1 MISRRTFVFDCSTV
15 LAGLASAPL
24 GIGLRRTEA
33 RASQS
38 PGGLNYAAFAAQI
51 NTSFRVRL
59 FSGQVVALQL
69 IKARLA
75 PHRPDAPG
83 RQPPVD
89 ADNERF
95 SLIFRGPRHSPLAS
109 AMHSFEHPRLGRF
122 EMYFG
127 EISVR
132 DEAGIRYE
140 AVFNQPAA
148 TALSRTTL
156 T

>member
-1 MISRRTFVFDCSTV
+1 
-15 LAGLASAPL
+15 
-24 GIGLRRTEA
+24 
-33 RASQS
+33 
-38 PGGLNYAAFAAQI
+38 
-51 NTSFRVRL
+51 
-59 FSGQVVALQL
+59 
-69 IKARLA
+69 
-75 PHRPDAPG
+75 
-83 RQPPVD
+83 VD

-95 SLIFRGPRHSPLAS
+95 SLIFRGPQHSPLAS

-148 TALSRTTL
+148 TDLSRTTL

>member
-1 MISRRTFVFDCSTV
+1 MISRRTFVFDCSTA
-15 LAGLASAPL
+15 LAGLASAPM
-24 GIGLRRTEA
+24 IFGLRRTEA
-33 RASQS
+33 KASQS
-38 PGGLNYAAFAAQI
+38 SCPLNYAAFAAQI
-51 NTSFRVRL
+51 DTIFRVRL

-75 PHRPDAPG
+75 PPRPDAPG
-83 RQPPVD
+83 RRPPVD

-95 SLIFRGPRHSPLAS
+95 SLIFRGPQHSPLPS
-109 AMHSFEHPRLGRF
+109 AIHSFEHPRLGRF
-122 EMYFG
+122 EAYFG
-127 EISVR
+127 EIGVR
-132 DEAGIRYE
+132 DNAGIRYE